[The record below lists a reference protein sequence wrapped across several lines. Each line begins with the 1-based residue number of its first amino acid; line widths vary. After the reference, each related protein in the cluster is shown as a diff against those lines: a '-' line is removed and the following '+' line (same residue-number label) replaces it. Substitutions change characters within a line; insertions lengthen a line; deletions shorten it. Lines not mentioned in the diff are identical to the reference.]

1 MKRCPITYEAID
13 DEELYSRSGLN
24 TLSRQLTGLGRLPL
38 TAKEQ
43 RLEASAR
50 ADKMSI
56 QGVQPKLGAVLK
68 IKEGRF
74 DIVDINGRYILKP
87 QSDYEDVPQNEAL
100 TMTMASTIDIEVPVH
115 GLLYSKDGSFTY
127 FIKRFDRAG
136 KKQKLPLE
144 DFAQLSGATRETKY
158 ESSMEKVAT
167 IIDRFCTF
175 PMIEHAKLFKLTLFY
190 FLTGNEDMHL
200 KNFSLI
206 TRHGKVELSPAYDL
220 LNSTIVLPNP
230 QEELA
235 LPLNGKKSRLKPR
248 DFIDYFAIQRLGLT
262 QPTIDDVLATLSASI
277 SPWKNLIDIS
287 FLSDHMKD
295 KYRSILID
303 RAHTLSL

>member
-1 MKRCPITYEAID
+1 MRRCPITYEIID
-13 DEELYSRSGLN
+13 DDEQYSRSGLN
-24 TLSRQLTGLGRLPL
+24 TLYRQLTSVQQLDL

-56 QGVQPKLGAVLK
+56 QGVQPKLSAVLK

-100 TMTMASTIDIEVPVH
+100 TMTMASTIDIEIPAH

-158 ESSMEKVAT
+158 ESSMEKVAA
-167 IIDRFCTF
+167 IVDRFCTF

-206 TRHGKVELSPAYDL
+206 TRHGKIELSPAYDL

-248 DFIDYFAIQRLGLT
+248 DFIDHFAIQRLRLT
-262 QPTIDDVLATLSASI
+262 PPTIDDILATLSASI
-277 SPWKNLIDIS
+277 PSWKKLIDIS

-295 KYRSILID
+295 KYTAVLADRSHI
-303 RAHTLSL
+303 LSL